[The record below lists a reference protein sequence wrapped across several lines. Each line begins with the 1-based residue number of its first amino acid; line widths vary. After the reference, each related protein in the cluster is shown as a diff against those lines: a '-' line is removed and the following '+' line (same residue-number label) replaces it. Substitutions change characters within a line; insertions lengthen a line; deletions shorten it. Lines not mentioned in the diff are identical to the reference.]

1 MKRNLQFTL
10 AILLCILYDFKVK
23 YNEVGIS
30 ISPLIFESIEN
41 AYIQPENGRNV
52 FLLETRNTTTD
63 VILNPRQACAVE
75 SAALM
80 NPDHEVFLIYA
91 SKDRLQNIERT
102 QELHSI
108 LTYPNVHIYYIN
120 DLEKFTE
127 GTPFEDF
134 IKSRQ
139 LLDAKYPIEHTA
151 DVLRVLLLWKFGG
164 TYTDTDTITRLPFD
178 TLEPNFACQENEKY
192 VVNGVWNMESADRSP
207 LATLFAEHLTKNYDA
222 TTWAKNGPGLVTA
235 VVSKLCGTES
245 VTQMIAKKE
254 CEGFHVLPRKVCYP
268 ILYDEKSKLFNS
280 SNADEIMTRSVNDI
294 CTAETEV
301 MNDNCFLSFL
311 IAAHQLK
318 NT

>member
-1 MKRNLQFTL
+1 
-10 AILLCILYDFKVK
+10 
-23 YNEVGIS
+23 
-30 ISPLIFESIEN
+30 
-41 AYIQPENGRNV
+41 
-52 FLLETRNTTTD
+52 
-63 VILNPRQACAVE
+63 
-75 SAALM
+75 M
-80 NPDHEVFLIYA
+80 N
-91 SKDRLQNIERT
+91 
-102 QELHSI
+102 
-108 LTYPNVHIYYIN
+108 
-120 DLEKFTE
+120 TE

-280 SNADEIMTRSVNDI
+280 SNADEIMTRVNESVSVHFWNKHTKNVKI
-294 CTAETEV
+294 ERTEESACIRLAKQFCPKT
-301 MNDNCFLSFL
+301 MSIDRIFF
-311 IAAHQLK
+311 
-318 NT
+318 